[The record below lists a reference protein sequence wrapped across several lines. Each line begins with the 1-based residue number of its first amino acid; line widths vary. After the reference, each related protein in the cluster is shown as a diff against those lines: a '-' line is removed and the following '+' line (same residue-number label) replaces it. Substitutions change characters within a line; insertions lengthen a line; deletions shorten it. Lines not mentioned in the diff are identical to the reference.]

1 MAINNSISAR
11 YNSLRA
17 FIVPLIQSEV
27 GITCIIGGQNAPR
40 PSLPYASLML
50 FDAINEIGTVERRMD
65 GNGQEYLM
73 STLEIEV
80 DVHIYT
86 DSDSRMDN
94 AEIIAY
100 SYLEILKTK
109 LSLPASQAALNEE
122 GLAYI
127 DGGLISSQSVILNTT
142 FEPRAICTLRF
153 RTSVMDTYDTGAIEI
168 VSPEGTYDTLTKEM
182 TASSPVDITNP

>member
-1 MAINNSISAR
+1 MGIDTSLSAR
-11 YNSLRA
+11 YNALRA
-17 FIVPLIQSEV
+17 FIVPLIQTEV

-40 PSLPYASLML
+40 PALPYASIML
-50 FDAINEIGTVERRMD
+50 FDSIAELGTVERRMD
-65 GNGQEYLM
+65 AYGQEYLM
-73 STLEIEV
+73 TNLEIEV

-86 DSDSRMDN
+86 ESDSRINN

-109 LSLPASQAALNEE
+109 LALPSSQEALNAEY
-122 GLAYI
+122 LAYI

-153 RTSVMDTYDTGAIEI
+153 RTSVMDTYDTGSIAE
-168 VSPEGTYDTLTKEM
+168 VSPEGTYDTLTGEM
-182 TASSPVDITNP
+182 TTSSPVDIDP